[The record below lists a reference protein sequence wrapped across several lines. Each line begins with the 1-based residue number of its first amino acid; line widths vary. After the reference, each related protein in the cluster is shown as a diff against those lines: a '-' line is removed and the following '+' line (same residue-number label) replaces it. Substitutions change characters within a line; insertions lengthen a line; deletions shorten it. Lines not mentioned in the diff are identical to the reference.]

1 MDKLDAELIRQ
12 QLLGESEEHA
22 PLVFAVQESGR
33 LYCELNWQG
42 VKEAVRVCAERGIAR
57 LAIGSVP
64 PQLLET
70 KDYCQFTV
78 QAVDGVSGQAN
89 WGVAREYKADN
100 PFALQIAL
108 TKAQRNALR
117 ALIPPA
123 IRTELIRTAVDAGQV
138 SAVALKAEPEK
149 QITAKQLGVIQKG
162 IEATETDLQKLLEYY
177 KVGAIE
183 EMTRDQASD
192 AIRILDLKGKR
203 G

>member
-1 MDKLDAELIRQ
+1 MDQLDAELIRQ
-12 QLLGESEEHA
+12 QLAGEPEEQA
-22 PLVFAVQESGR
+22 PLVFAVQEGGK

-64 PQLLET
+64 PQLTET
-70 KDYCQFTV
+70 RDYCQFTV
-78 QAVDGVSGQAN
+78 QAVDGISGQAN

-123 IRTELIRTAVDAGQV
+123 IRSELIRQAVEAGQV
-138 SAVALKAEPEK
+138 SAVSLKAEPEK
-149 QITAKQLGVIQKG
+149 QITAKQLEAIEKGV
-162 IEATETDLQKLLEYY
+162 EATGTDLQKLLGYY
-177 KVGAIE
+177 KVGALAE
-183 EMTRDQASD
+183 LTRDQASD